1 MSSENRK
8 KVLLGFGALV
18 VILVAAIALWPPN
31 FRKEDAS
38 GAIGEVQKHR
48 APQITQKDVV
58 LGNETVKHQQKVL
71 YADFLADATKL
82 KALGHATEQ
91 QLADFDKEMYS
102 RWIAVAE
109 EVLAEEQAAA
119 RTSANRKTLDAEIAE
134 AASFVREHR
143 ANLSESDM
151 ALANGKL
158 AHIADEEM
166 VRSIIN
172 LADEQLAAA
181 VNHLASAKLEDEY
194 LAVAKQ
200 LESVKAELSSRDA
213 FALSM
218 ADELEYLKET
228 EANARIAAANVSE
241 QQLAERSEELYARA
255 MKNIEEQVLAD
266 EQMATK
272 FRDMDDE
279 IARAQRI
286 VGAQAAMASNAML
299 SKTLR
304 ATEEALNAADTE
316 FRSRTTAALGEEIM
330 AVRSLQ
336 STNMASRASL
346 EGKLSNLQARMAGAR
361 SAQ

>member
-82 KALGHATEQ
+82 KALGHATDQ
-91 QLADFDKEMYS
+91 QLADFEKEMNA
-102 RWIAVAE
+102 RWIAAAE
-109 EVLAEEQAAA
+109 ELLADEQAAA
-119 RTSANRKTLDAEIAE
+119 RTSANRKALEAEIAE
-134 AASFVREHR
+134 ASNFVRSRE
-143 ANLSESDM
+143 ANLSDSDM
-151 ALANGKL
+151 QLANGKL
-158 AHIADEEM
+158 AHLADEIAM
-166 VRSIIN
+166 SSRIN

-181 VNHLASAKLEDEY
+181 VNQLAVAKLEDEY

-200 LESVKAELSSRDA
+200 LENVKAELSSRDA

-228 EANARIAAANVSE
+228 EANARIAAARVSQE
-241 QQLAERSEELYARA
+241 QLAERGEELYARA

-272 FRDMDDE
+272 FRDMDDQ

-286 VGAQAAMASNAML
+286 AGAQATMASNAML

-316 FRSRTTAALGEEIM
+316 FRSRTTAALGEEVM

-336 STNMASRASL
+336 SNNMASRATL
-346 EGKLSNLQARMAGAR
+346 EGKLLNLQARMAGAR
-361 SAQ
+361 TAQ